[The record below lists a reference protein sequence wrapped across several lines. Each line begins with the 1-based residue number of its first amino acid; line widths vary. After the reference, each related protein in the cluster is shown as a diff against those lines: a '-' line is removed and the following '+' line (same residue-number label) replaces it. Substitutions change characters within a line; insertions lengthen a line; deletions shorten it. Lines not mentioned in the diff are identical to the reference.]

1 MGKWGIPEKSYS
13 KCSSEMEIPRKG
25 FCEPVYCTVSQS
37 DFILLVVSGLV
48 GEPDYVL
55 DEGILF
61 NYQLPISGSNHKGQS
76 SRLNFKSV

>member
-1 MGKWGIPEKSYS
+1 
-13 KCSSEMEIPRKG
+13 MEIPRKG

-61 NYQLPISGSNHKGQS
+61 NYQLPISGSNHKGQ
-76 SRLNFKSV
+76 